1 MCDLPNIFKKLSR
14 IIIVAIIPVVM
25 LSGCMEILFDGA
37 RLTKK
42 KAEIKTWLYL
52 AEDGDVE
59 AQYKVGSLYCCGERP
74 YYNNIEALKWW
85 CSAAKKGQ
93 RDAQF
98 EIGKIY
104 DETTQYKGSIV
115 PKDPV
120 LSYTYFALA
129 LSNDH
134 TGSSEY
140 LQRIKNRM
148 SEDEIQEAETLIK
161 RFPRIWCENPR

>member
-1 MCDLPNIFKKLSR
+1 MR
-14 IIIVAIIPVVM
+14 ILLVAIIPVLL
-25 LSGCMEILFDGA
+25 LSGCMEIMFDSA

-42 KAEIKTWLYL
+42 KAEIQTWLYL
-52 AEDGDVE
+52 AEDGDIE

-85 CSAAKKGQ
+85 CSAAKAGQ

-104 DETTQYKGSIV
+104 EDNTDYKGSIV
-115 PKDPV
+115 PVDLV
-120 LSYTYFALA
+120 LSYAYYSMA
-129 LSNDH
+129 SGNNH
-134 TGSSEY
+134 KESPEY
-140 LQRIKNRM
+140 LRRVESKLSAEQIA
-148 SEDEIQEAETLIK
+148 EAQTLIK